1 MNKKDIL
8 QLLSNLFSN
17 FYFHP
22 RCIEEIKELL
32 SRELRGKEERFFNVL
47 QTQLSNIQ
55 TFGPMIYTVDSH
67 ERIKGSSK
75 PYFSIHLQQSQ
86 FNIRM
91 LVYISNEFPPLFLC
105 AFFERSGKTVTDY
118 SQKTAVLDARL
129 EDMFEEAITDED

>member
-22 RCIEEIKELL
+22 RCIDEMKALLSKELC
-32 SRELRGKEERFFNVL
+32 GKEERFFNIL
-47 QTQLSNIQ
+47 QTQLSNIL

-91 LVYISNEFPPLFLC
+91 LVYISHELPPLFLC
-105 AFFERSGKTVTDY
+105 AFFERSGKDY
-118 SQKTAVLDARL
+118 SKHTLVLDTRL
-129 EDMFEEAITDED
+129 RDMTEEDKDNEN